1 MPDPDFARQD
11 SLTEHNLE
19 ITLEDDEQAQAAV
32 ESLKD
37 AGLDARVTLDA
48 EEDKRA
54 SLRGDMRDELEAT
67 VMGPGSVGPQTKAQ
81 TKGIVKWVSI
91 CGVTGA
97 IALFLVGLVAWPS
110 TTGLLSSGAIGLTGG
125 AVFGFVIGGFLG
137 PRKHNEGY
145 TEAESRPV
153 VGVHAHDPAALDEAE
168 KLLQGVDVARSDRVN
183 ANGRPVDSPSKD
195 TRPLRGETPT

>member
-1 MPDPDFARQD
+1 MPDPDFTRDD

-19 ITLEDDEQAQAAV
+19 ITLENAEQAQAVV
-32 ESLKD
+32 ESLTSAD
-37 AGLDARVTLDA
+37 LNARVTLDA

-91 CGVTGA
+91 CGLTGA
-97 IALFLVGLVAWPS
+97 AALFLMGLVAWPS
-110 TTGLLSSGAIGLTGG
+110 TTGLLASTGIGFFAGAT
-125 AVFGFVIGGFLG
+125 FGFVIGGFLG
-137 PRKHNEGY
+137 PRKHNEGH

-153 VGVHAHDPAALDEAE
+153 IGVHASDSAALDEAE
-168 KLLQGVDVARSDRVN
+168 KVLQGVDVARTDRVN
-183 ANGRPVDSPSKD
+183 ASGRPVDSPSKD